1 MRRAVRVAVV
11 ATIAVIAVLVPAGA
25 AFAHANLLSSD
36 PASGATL
43 QTAPTQLTLNYSEE
57 PDPQLSQVELL
68 NSSGAKVATGT
79 PTLQERAT
87 LVVPITGDMPDG
99 VYTVSWSAVSVDD
112 GHTTADSFSFGV
124 GVKTATPPA
133 AGPAPTASGPTVLGV
148 VAKALLYAGLM
159 LVVAVAVVGEGVFGG
174 APKARP
180 RIAAWAGLAA
190 VVGAIGLLWSQQ
202 SSTGASIGRFLGSQV
217 ARTPIALVVICVLA
231 AIFALLAARRPERW
245 LPWAAG
251 IAAAIAMAVRAHG
264 GHASATS
271 TPLLSQAEQ
280 WVHIMA
286 GACWA
291 GGLVLLILLVRERR
305 DGPPV
310 ALAQRYSTVA
320 LTAITIV
327 VATGLLRSVTE
338 LGGLGQLVH
347 IWSSS
352 YGRTLAI
359 KVAVVLVVIALGAI
373 NRYRSVGRLATDA
386 TPLRRIAS
394 TEVVAAVGILLLT
407 ATLTSY
413 SPPTGAYA
421 ATPTPSNVVAL
432 TGNDLATTTTVSLT
446 VTPAQPGPNLY
457 RATVTAFGTDTPVQ
471 ADAFTLQL
479 NSVTQPSLPGASVK
493 FKPDGT
499 GWVAQSLDPSTP
511 GTFATLAE
519 IRSGASVTEV
529 PLTLVTRSAGNITT
543 GTAPD
548 QETVANAA
556 FGDGVRLQGT
566 SAPGTPT
573 QIHLTAFAS
582 NGTELP
588 LASLSLAASPATGP
602 PIHLA
607 VQRFSAGHF
616 AASPTLDPGTWT
628 IDAVATTK
636 DGQAYQ
642 VMWQAT
648 VTG

>member
-1 MRRAVRVAVV
+1 MRRAIRIAVA
-11 ATIAVIAVLVPAGA
+11 ATIAVIAVLVPAGV

-79 PTLQERAT
+79 PTLQGQAT
-87 LVVPITGDMPDG
+87 LVVPITGDIADG

-124 GVKTATPPA
+124 GVKTVTPPA
-133 AGPAPTASGPTVLGV
+133 AGPAPTASGPTVLGLA
-148 VAKALLYAGLM
+148 AKALLYAGLM

-174 APKARP
+174 APEARP
-180 RIAAWAGLAA
+180 RLAAWAGLAA
-190 VVGAIGLLWSQQ
+190 VAGSIGLLWSQQ
-202 SSTGASIGRFLGSQV
+202 SATGASFAKFLGSQV

-305 DGPPV
+305 DDPPV
-310 ALAQRYSTVA
+310 ALARRYSTVA

-338 LGGLGQLVH
+338 LGGLGQVVH

-373 NRYRSVGRLATDA
+373 
-386 TPLRRIAS
+386 
-394 TEVVAAVGILLLT
+394 
-407 ATLTSY
+407 
-413 SPPTGAYA
+413 
-421 ATPTPSNVVAL
+421 
-432 TGNDLATTTTVSLT
+432 
-446 VTPAQPGPNLY
+446 
-457 RATVTAFGTDTPVQ
+457 
-471 ADAFTLQL
+471 
-479 NSVTQPSLPGASVK
+479 
-493 FKPDGT
+493 
-499 GWVAQSLDPSTP
+499 
-511 GTFATLAE
+511 
-519 IRSGASVTEV
+519 
-529 PLTLVTRSAGNITT
+529 TR
-543 GTAPD
+543 
-548 QETVANAA
+548 
-556 FGDGVRLQGT
+556 
-566 SAPGTPT
+566 
-573 QIHLTAFAS
+573 
-582 NGTELP
+582 
-588 LASLSLAASPATGP
+588 
-602 PIHLA
+602 
-607 VQRFSAGHF
+607 
-616 AASPTLDPGTWT
+616 
-628 IDAVATTK
+628 
-636 DGQAYQ
+636 
-642 VMWQAT
+642 
-648 VTG
+648 